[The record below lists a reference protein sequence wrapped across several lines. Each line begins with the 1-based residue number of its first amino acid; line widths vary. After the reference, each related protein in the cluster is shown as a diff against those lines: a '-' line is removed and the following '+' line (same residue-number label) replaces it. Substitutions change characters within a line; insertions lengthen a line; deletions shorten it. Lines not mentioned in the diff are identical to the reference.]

1 MKIKKEENIRLWEE
15 EDILAAVLQFSS
27 LAMQMENL
35 TKTNQASLRQ
45 LPGYQLKKTAQKSE

>member
-1 MKIKKEENIRLWEE
+1 MKVKKEDNIRLWDE

-45 LPGYQLKKTAQKSE
+45 IPVY

>member
-1 MKIKKEENIRLWEE
+1 MKVKKEDNIRLWDE

-45 LPGYQLKKTAQKSE
+45 LPGYQ